1 MSRTWEA
8 LKKAEAER
16 AHHLRPIER
25 AVEVVSADVGAAVT
39 PATPD
44 DAHLE
49 YERLRV
55 WLKHPTNPQ
64 QRLQSIMVVACHS
77 GAGGTTTAALL
88 ASTLAEARSS
98 RVLIIESNW
107 RTPRLGSVFRVA
119 KGRPGPLYPLDA
131 ATLEASISASDR
143 PNLFVLP
150 APDHDGIPE
159 RPFEDDT
166 LGELLTLA
174 KQRFDL
180 VILDA
185 PPVGLF
191 PDSLALAAKVD
202 GVILVTQS
210 ERTRM
215 DEARRAKHDLER
227 AGAQIV
233 GVVVNRHT
241 DYVPR
246 FLRRALG
253 SH

>member
-8 LKKAEAER
+8 LKKADAER
-16 AHHLRPIER
+16 STLRP
-25 AVEVVSADVGAAVT
+25 VEPTFEASEAAVT
-39 PATPD
+39 PAPPPD
-44 DAHLE
+44 AVHLE
-49 YERLRV
+49 YERIRV
-55 WLKHPTNPQ
+55 WLRHPTNPQ
-64 QRLQSIMVVACHS
+64 QRLRSVMVVACHS

-107 RTPRLGSVFRVA
+107 RTPRLGSLFRVSG
-119 KGRPGPLYPLDA
+119 GRPGSLYPLDA
-131 ATLEASISASDR
+131 ASLEASISPSDR

-150 APDHDGIPE
+150 APAADGRAE
-159 RPFEDDT
+159 RPFEDDA
-166 LGELLTLA
+166 LDDLLTLA

-191 PDSLALAAKVD
+191 PDSLLFAAKVD

-215 DEARRAKHDLER
+215 DEARRAKHELER

-246 FLRRALG
+246 LIRRMLG
-253 SH
+253 SRS